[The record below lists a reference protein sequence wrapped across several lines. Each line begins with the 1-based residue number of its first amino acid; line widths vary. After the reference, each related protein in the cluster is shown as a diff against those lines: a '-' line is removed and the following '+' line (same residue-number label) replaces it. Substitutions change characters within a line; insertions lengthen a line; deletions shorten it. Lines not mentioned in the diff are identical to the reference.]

1 MERLTVHFI
10 VIVLLLQSS
19 SNAARTALS
28 ADELSLNEIRLHLFN
43 SSQLN
48 TLWVGSKPC
57 LDEWLGVICDN
68 ETETASIVIGL
79 HLSDMQ
85 LQGSIPEIFSQL
97 HHLQELWLDQ
107 NQLNGTI
114 PIELGNLANL
124 KSLRIHGNR
133 LKGYLPEK
141 LRAIP
146 DLSYDP
152 KLICSAPDDAACRTL
167 NPKPPS
173 RKISDFQNSFVTAS
187 LSQSESLSVQNLKND
202 VQNSKGIKH
211 GAVFSEVSKRIQ
223 LIQFSAPAPLI
234 SLPKDEDKEIW
245 TCLCDPGG
253 ILGTQNYSKRSNS
266 FTDCDCL
273 SACPMCVTGQV
284 LDPLVPDAGHCSCVT
299 PLLVVVEIF
308 NVQLSNYTLNM
319 ERSFTRNFARTLQ
332 LSPSQ
337 VVPVA
342 RHGVN
347 LVLDIYIL
355 PFAGS
360 EKNYDDMK
368 TTESILIEKNSS
380 REGILQDPTLGPFSI
395 LRIENPLQSSYPYAS
410 RFSGRGTSGKLFL
423 SMVIL
428 CITLVAIALLVSVA
442 CFIRYKYRPRSHF
455 SNFSFDKDTS
465 TNSFTNLI
473 SQGSSFTEE
482 FQAHDN
488 SCFRSI
494 TGCMGRAT
502 FKFNSKSEIV
512 PGTPVRQFSY
522 SELAEATE
530 QFSTFNV
537 IGMGGSSSVYRGQLR
552 NGRAV
557 AVKKLVCRNGPDTD
571 SEFLI
576 EVELLSRLHHFHLV
590 LLIGYCIESHGREV
604 QRLLVYEYMPNGN
617 LRDHLDGTLGKDSLN
632 WITRVRIALGAARGL
647 EYLHEAATPRV
658 LHRDFKSSNILLDSK
673 WRAKVAD
680 FGTAKTITSIDLN
693 GQPNSPV
700 KLLGTF
706 GYFAPEYAM
715 MGRAS
720 LKSDIFSFGV
730 VLLELISGRR
740 PIDMS
745 LPQGQQS
752 LVLWASPLLQDEKKV
767 LNEIVDPVLKNGF
780 PIEDMLKMAQ
790 LARACLQMDPES
802 RPVMTAVVQV
812 LATLIPNNARKN
824 TSLPT
829 NGVQIP
835 FSMSWNPDFCNY
847 NFSREEDLDLDEANI
862 MPSKQVHTGNVISGS
877 TFEPEIQKMCCS
889 HKWTARNT
897 ILLGLEEILASQEE
911 PKLAISKG
919 SSSWSASDHLESF
932 PSLNADNPARRS
944 LEGESLD
951 LTEPRMESFW
961 HHNVLSV

>member
-1 MERLTVHFI
+1 MERLIVHFS

-19 SNAARTALS
+19 SNAARIALS
-28 ADELSLNEIRLHLFN
+28 AEELSLNEIRLHFSN
-43 SSQLN
+43 GSQLN
-48 TLWVGSKPC
+48 RLWVGSSPC
-57 LDEWLGVICDN
+57 LDEWRGVICDN
-68 ETETASIVIGL
+68 ETASIVIGL
-79 HLSDMQ
+79 HLSHMQ
-85 LQGSIPEIFSQL
+85 LQGHIPKGFSQL
-97 HHLQELWLDQ
+97 RHLQELWLDH
-107 NQLNGTI
+107 NQLRGTI
-114 PIELGNLANL
+114 PIDMGNLANL
-124 KSLRIHGNR
+124 KSLRLHGNR
-133 LKGYLPEK
+133 LKGYLPEN

-152 KLICSAPDDAACRTL
+152 KLICNAPDDSACGTL
-167 NPKPPS
+167 NPNSTS
-173 RKISDFQNSFVTAS
+173 RKMSVFQNSLVNS
-187 LSQSESLSVQNLKND
+187 SPVQIGSQSLQNLEND
-202 VQNSKGIKH
+202 VQNSKVMEH
-211 GAVFSEVSKRIQ
+211 TAVFSEVSKRILLLQ
-223 LIQFSAPAPLI
+223 LGAPSPLI
-234 SLPKDEDKEIW
+234 ALHKDEDKEIW

-253 ILGTQNYSKRSNS
+253 ILGKQNYSRISDS
-266 FTDCDCL
+266 FTDCNCT

-284 LDPLVPDAGHCSCVT
+284 LDPLVSDAGHCSCVT

-308 NVQLSNYTLNM
+308 NVQLSNYTLSM
-319 ERSFTRNFARTLQ
+319 ERSFTRNFARALQ
-332 LSPSQ
+332 VSPSQ
-337 VVPVA
+337 VVPIA

-347 LVLDIYIL
+347 VILDIYIL
-355 PFAGS
+355 PFSGS
-360 EKNYDDMK
+360 TNYADMK
-368 TTESILIEKNSS
+368 ATETILIQKNSS
-380 REGILQDPTLGPFSI
+380 GEGILQDPILGPFSI
-395 LRIENPLQSSYPYAS
+395 LRIENPLESSYSYAS
-410 RFSGRGTSGKLFL
+410 RFSGHGTMGKLFL
-423 SMVIL
+423 STIIL
-428 CITLVAIALLVSVA
+428 CIILVAIALLVSVA
-442 CFIRYKYRPRSHF
+442 CFIHHKYRVRIQF
-455 SNFSFDKDTS
+455 SNVSFDKDNS

-482 FQAHDN
+482 FHAHDS
-488 SCFRSI
+488 SCLRSI
-494 TGCMGRAT
+494 TGCMGRKS
-502 FKFNSKSEIV
+502 FKFNSKSEMV
-512 PGTPVRQFSY
+512 PGTIVQQFSY
-522 SELAEATE
+522 SQLAEATE
-530 QFSTFNV
+530 QFSTFNL

-552 NGRAV
+552 NGRTV

-590 LLIGYCIESHGREV
+590 LLIGYCIEYNGREV

-617 LRDHLDGTLGKDSLN
+617 LRNHLDGTLGRESLH

-680 FGTAKTITSIDLN
+680 FGTAKTITSVDLN
-693 GQPNSPV
+693 GQPSSPA

-720 LKSDIFSFGV
+720 LKSDVFSFGV

-752 LVLWASPLLQDEKKV
+752 LVIWASPFLQDEKKV

-812 LATLIPNNARKN
+812 LAMLIPNNARKSA
-824 TSLPT
+824 SLPT
-829 NGVQIP
+829 YGVQIP

-847 NFSREEDLDLDEANI
+847 NFSREEDLDLDESV

-889 HKWTARNT
+889 QKWTGRHT

-911 PKLAISKG
+911 PKLDISNG
-919 SSSWSASDHLESF
+919 TSLWSASDYLKSF
-932 PSLNADNPARRS
+932 SSSTTDNPARRS

-961 HHNVLSV
+961 HHNVF